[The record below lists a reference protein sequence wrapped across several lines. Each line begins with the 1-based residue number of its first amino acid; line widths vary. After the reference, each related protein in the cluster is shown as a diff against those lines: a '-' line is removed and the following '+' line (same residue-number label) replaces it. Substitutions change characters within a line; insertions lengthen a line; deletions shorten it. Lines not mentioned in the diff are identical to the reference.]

1 MNNTKYQYDFDPYGT
16 NPENKIV
23 SEPHTITA
31 VNGTDFN
38 FVVPRFAPFFRRDI
52 VVRNSSTGA
61 RLRPN
66 VDYYFGF
73 RFDQILVSGSMQPVY
88 GAIVFNDRTLSGN
101 IEIDYQTLGGEF
113 VLSESQVLEIL
124 ANKQID
130 PRTVTWGSI
139 VDLPTEFPPIPHRV
153 NAEDMVGMSE
163 VVASNYNIADAIREG
178 NVKAMEA
185 LMEHIQDHNNPH
197 HITLADLGIDQL
209 GNLVPASKEQAEGGT
224 DNTYYMTALR
234 TKQFTNANV
243 IPVIDAHKAD
253 DSNPHNVTAAQV
265 GLGLVNNWRAANQN
279 EAAAG
284 VADNLYMVPSTTTT
298 LVQTL
303 VPVLMRSHTDRQD
316 NPHNVTATQ
325 VGLGNV
331 PNFPMATEEQA
342 IGGVN
347 RNTFMSPYLVNLALK
362 NGSEQ
367 PLIEHNNN
375 HNNPHEVT
383 AAQVGLD
390 LVNNYAMANA
400 SDANA
405 MTRSDL
411 YLSPQNLGSWW
422 SAVARVYIDQQ
433 IANGLNMTKDDVG
446 LGLVVN
452 AGFATDAEAIDPSKT
467 QVYMDPKGT
476 NLAILNKD
484 LVKAYSIQPAY
495 MDTLAKGFPATMF
508 VATMPNLSSG
518 LNNTWTST
526 LRTIKSPFNRDSAV
540 SVILSPSPAT
550 YYQRAFVDA
559 SSTGIQPGFIFGYQG
574 TDTDPVKYA
583 AIFFK
588 NKACYL
594 GTYENQN
601 WTYGPDVALASLTGT
616 SVQVTCTVS
625 GKNIAV
631 TVGTT
636 TVNVDISALVFNATN
651 YTWRA
656 GYVNVGSAPTEF
668 TPVSMP
674 AFTGKIVDVIDYLD
688 YTFSNNTWTV
698 VATNDSQTI
707 SNDLTAGRRCY
718 NYATGECFAV
728 TAPEEYFAITQ
739 PVSV

>member
-16 NPENKIV
+16 NAANKIV

-38 FVVPRFAPFFRRDI
+38 FVVPRFAPFFRRDLVI
-52 VVRNSSTGA
+52 RNASTGA
-61 RLRPN
+61 KLRAN

-113 VLSESQVLEIL
+113 VLSESQILEIL
-124 ANKQID
+124 ANKQLD
-130 PRTVTWGSI
+130 PRTATWGSI
-139 VDLPTEFPPIPHRV
+139 VDLPEEFPPIPHRT

-163 VVASNYNIADAIREG
+163 VVSSNYDIADAIREG
-178 NVKAMEA
+178 NVKSMQA

-224 DNTYYMTALR
+224 DNTYYMTSLR
-234 TKQFTNANV
+234 VKQFTNANV

-253 DSNPHNVTAAQV
+253 DQNPHGVTAAQV
-265 GLGLVNNWRAANQN
+265 GLGLVNNWRQANQD

-284 VADNLYMVPSTTTT
+284 VADNLYMVPSTTNT
-298 LVQTL
+298 LVQTV
-303 VPVLMRSHTDRQD
+303 VPVIMRTHTDRQD
-316 NPHNVTATQ
+316 NPHKVTATQ

-331 PNFPMATEEQA
+331 PNWLAATEEQA

-347 RNTFMSPYLVNLALK
+347 RTSFMTPYLTNLAIK

-367 PLIEHNNN
+367 PLIEHINN
-375 HNNPHEVT
+375 HNNPHDVKP
-383 AAQVGLD
+383 AQIGLD
-390 LVNNYAMANA
+390 LIQNYAMASA
-400 SDANA
+400 ADANA
-405 MTRSDL
+405 MSRSDL

-422 SAVARVYIDQQ
+422 TAVARVYIDQQ
-433 IANGLNMTKDDVG
+433 IANGLNMTKEDVG
-446 LGLVVN
+446 LGLVTN
-452 AGFATDAEAIDPSKT
+452 AGFATAAEAIDPTKES
-467 QVYMDPKGT
+467 VYMDPKGT
-476 NLAILNKD
+476 NAAILNQV
-484 LVKAYSIQPAY
+484 LVKAYSVNPAY
-495 MDTLAKGFPATMF
+495 MDTLSKGFPATMF
-508 VATMPNLSSG
+508 AATMPNLSSG
-518 LNNTWTST
+518 LNNNWTST
-526 LRTIKSPFNRDSAV
+526 LRTVKSPVNRDSAV

-550 YYQRAFVDA
+550 YFQRAFIDA
-559 SSTGIQPGFIFGYQG
+559 STTGIQPGFIFGYQG

-594 GTYENQN
+594 GVYANQA
-601 WTYGPDVALASLTGT
+601 WTYGADVALAALTGT
-616 SVQVTCTVS
+616 SVQVTCQPS
-625 GKNIAV
+625 GNNMQV

-636 TVNVDISALVFNATN
+636 TVNVDISSVPFNASN
-651 YTWRA
+651 FSWRA
-656 GYVNVGSAPTEF
+656 GYVNVGQAATEF

-674 AFTGKIVDVIDYLD
+674 AFTGKIVDVINYLD
-688 YTFSNNTWTV
+688 YTFTNNAWTV
-698 VATNDSQTI
+698 VATNDSQMIT
-707 SNDLTAGRRCY
+707 NDLKPGRRIY
-718 NYATGECFAV
+718 NYSTGECFAV
-728 TAPEEYFAITQ
+728 TDQERYFAITQ